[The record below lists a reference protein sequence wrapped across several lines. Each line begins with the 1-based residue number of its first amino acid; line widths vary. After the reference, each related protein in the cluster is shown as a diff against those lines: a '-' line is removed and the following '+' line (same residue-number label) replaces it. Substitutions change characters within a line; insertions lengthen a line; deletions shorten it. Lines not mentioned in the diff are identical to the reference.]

1 MRYTRKQIDTVN
13 IALQK
18 EKIYDEYM
26 PFTLEVEGYEYIDNY
41 LGIVVD
47 YLDSHKEELSRIAE
61 KFYSV
66 NPYFK
71 SVENRMEFLDISDE
85 EYSEMRDIQ
94 KKYYQELQELL
105 ITDRDAKNKDGV
117 SDRKGVNTFI
127 KYGFVRPLMAGY
139 VEEAI
144 RYLNATS
151 QEEKECIIGQV
162 FYTYGSTFTSYTQNY
177 SFIDGNRFEDI
188 KFIFRTLYASEKKY
202 LSKQDMCGIMITVP
216 NSLSTVLNDR
226 NLELIKKGYLSDKEM
241 VEQYNISQYINL
253 LKTKAIKNGIRL
265 FEKNLND
272 IIQTG
277 IIKEYPFEVK
287 RFESRKY
294 NQIGYMRRTLA
305 KYPGLM
311 SKGSGLYISVLYSEH
326 VEYEKEMDKKR
337 DSVKHRIYK
346 NFLLKES
353 QTIYSRIVC
362 YADKLPWKALVASH
376 IWAYNE
382 CRDSGNEE
390 LAFDLNNG
398 LLLSPNIDAYFDK
411 NNISFDEN
419 GKILITANK
428 EIVPDEIRDKIK
440 NYVLDAAIM
449 NEGRK
454 KYLKIHREKF
464 WENEKQY

>member
-1 MRYTRKQIDTVN
+1 
-13 IALQK
+13 
-18 EKIYDEYM
+18 
-26 PFTLEVEGYEYIDNY
+26 
-41 LGIVVD
+41 
-47 YLDSHKEELSRIAE
+47 
-61 KFYSV
+61 
-66 NPYFK
+66 
-71 SVENRMEFLDISDE
+71 
-85 EYSEMRDIQ
+85 
-94 KKYYQELQELL
+94 
-105 ITDRDAKNKDGV
+105 
-117 SDRKGVNTFI
+117 
-127 KYGFVRPLMAGY
+127 
-139 VEEAI
+139 
-144 RYLNATS
+144 
-151 QEEKECIIGQV
+151 
-162 FYTYGSTFTSYTQNY
+162 
-177 SFIDGNRFEDI
+177 
-188 KFIFRTLYASEKKY
+188 
-202 LSKQDMCGIMITVP
+202 
-216 NSLSTVLNDR
+216 
-226 NLELIKKGYLSDKEM
+226 
-241 VEQYNISQYINL
+241 
-253 LKTKAIKNGIRL
+253 
-265 FEKNLND
+265 
-272 IIQTG
+272 
-277 IIKEYPFEVK
+277 
-287 RFESRKY
+287 
-294 NQIGYMRRTLA
+294 MRRTLA

-311 SKGSGLYISVLYSEH
+311 SKGSGLYISALYSEH